1 MRSIWRNAI
10 FGSLALVVMACCL
23 YVVGVVRGGFSTRTL
38 PSGFETAVAVSARS
52 LASPSKARNLRNPA
66 PSSPEVIAEAK
77 AHWADHC
84 AQCHANNGS
93 GETELGRNLYPRPP
107 DMRQQETQKL
117 TDGELY
123 STIKNGVR
131 LSGMPAFGTPGDDD
145 LDSWKLVDF
154 VRYLPKMSEE
164 ESSQMEKLNPKTA
177 DELNEEQMED
187 QFLNGTESAETH
199 KTGRKH

>member
-1 MRSIWRNAI
+1 MRAI
-10 FGSLALVVMACCL
+10 SRSAILGSVALILVACGF
-23 YVVGVVRGGFSTRTL
+23 YFVSVVRGGFSTRTP
-38 PSGFETAVAVSARS
+38 PSGFEAAVAVSARS
-52 LASPSKARNLRNPA
+52 LAFPAKSRHLQNPV
-66 PSSPEVIAEAK
+66 PSSPKVIAEAK

-107 DMRQQETQKL
+107 DMRREETQKL

-123 STIKNGVR
+123 STINNGVR

-154 VRYLPKMSEE
+154 VRYLPRMSQE

-177 DELNEEQMED
+177 DELKEEQMED
-187 QFLNGTESAETH
+187 QFLNGTTPSE
-199 KTGRKH
+199 KPGTGRK